1 MTTTIVPNRAVFE
14 EANSV
19 LLEHL
24 SPSKVARFWA
34 EVSAGSGDY
43 VALKRKLFA
52 GETVDSLVVA
62 VRDFEN
68 ESAA

>member
-34 EVSAGSGDY
+34 EVSAGSG
-43 VALKRKLFA
+43 
-52 GETVDSLVVA
+52 ETVDSLVEA